1 MGVSSTQYLPE
12 TDHVLFCPGV
22 GTPTVNGLGG
32 RVIEV
37 DYKTKEVISE
47 IHFQYLTIWHFTV
60 PNEFH
65 FIRRTYNINIYEA
78 EKLEK

>member
-47 IHFQYLTIWHFTV
+47 IHFSV
-60 PNEFH
+60 PNYLAFH
-65 FIRRTYNINIYEA
+65 RAKRISLYPEN
-78 EKLEK
+78 L